1 MRWNSRSSDPHSIPF
16 GGGNAPSC
24 YLPTANETP
33 QEDEEDGGAHLENRR
48 KGIKNAKIIYISD
61 CIFNRNVVVEAV

>member
-1 MRWNSRSSDPHSIPF
+1 MHQVVV
-16 GGGNAPSC
+16 
-24 YLPTANETP
+24 NETP